1 MDPVCYEL
9 QWWATGEYA
18 EVVKQ
23 AQRQWGQQWSK
34 RKARAVVAKR
44 IAAQFERSKA
54 EPRWLGI
61 GNPLWHPTT
70 PQQRNTLRAAIRKNR
85 SLFHGIT

>member
-1 MDPVCYEL
+1 MDPVAYEL
-9 QWWATGEYA
+9 QWWAVGEYA
-18 EVVKQ
+18 EVVRQ

-44 IAAQFERSKA
+44 IAEQFAQTKT
-54 EPRWLGI
+54 EPRWLGV
-61 GNPLWHPTT
+61 GNPLWQPAT